1 MAYNK
6 AVNYLR
12 EKYGSVERAS
22 TSNDFND
29 KELAILV
36 GQYFYSIY
44 AKRELELKVKKMK
57 I

>member
-36 GQYFYSIY
+36 GQYFYGIY